1 MLYDFIKHNHTLS
14 LRYPCLNQIEST
26 ILIDQSKRFR
36 SNFRHPITDMAVI
49 IILFGNLKNII
60 IYNQGDKQEEN
71 DLTDICAWFKRL
83 LCCWY
88 YNVLQVHYFACVR
101 REGVN
106 HLRPILLYPRFYY
119 LYQSWLCNGLK
130 VNNVN
135 GGF

>member
-1 MLYDFIKHNHTLS
+1 MLYDYIKHNHTLS
-14 LRYPCLNQIEST
+14 LRYPCLIQIEST
-26 ILIDQSKRFR
+26 ILIDQSQRFR

-88 YNVLQVHYFACVR
+88 YNVLQVLCVR
-101 REGVN
+101 EERRCKPFET
-106 HLRPILLYPRFYY
+106 HTFMYTFLFYTR
-119 LYQSWLCNGLK
+119 SCNVMKLITLMQGLK
-130 VNNVN
+130 
-135 GGF
+135 GTT